1 MAYEIDIN
9 INGGDF
15 ENDVFQTNELDNIP
29 AKDKQN
35 DAQKGMKALSAFVV
49 GQTITPFINGVKTQI
64 SQNVGLITGSQEL
77 QERVNFGMQ
86 MLETGTNLFSAGAG
100 GVALASSIGMSAGAG
115 GFLGVALAVVNMGIQ
130 IGFRQ
135 QQINIRSDLEDR
147 QIQHTRSRMGASF
160 NKSRTRGS
168 E

>member
-15 ENDVFQTNELDNIP
+15 
-29 AKDKQN
+29 QN
-35 DAQKGMKALSAFVV
+35 DILQPDEPQTGGKDVQSDANKGAKALSAFIV
-49 GQTITPFINGVKTQI
+49 GQTITPFINGVKTQL

-77 QERVNFGMQ
+77 QDRINFGMQ
-86 MLETGTNLFSAGAG
+86 MIETGSSLFSAGAG
-100 GVALASSIGMSAGAG
+100 GVALASTLGMSTGAG
-115 GFLGVALAVVNMGIQ
+115 GLLGVAFAVVNMGIQ

-135 QQINIRSDLEDR
+135 QQIDLRSELEDR
-147 QIQHTRSRMGASF
+147 QIQHARSRMGAGY
-160 NKSRTRGS
+160 NKSRTGGR

>member
-15 ENDVFQTNELDNIP
+15 QNDILQPDEPQAGGKEVQS
-29 AKDKQN
+29 
-35 DAQKGMKALSAFVV
+35 DAQKGAKALTKFVV
-49 GQTITPFINGVKTQI
+49 GQTITPFINGVKTQL
-64 SQNVGLITGSQEL
+64 SQNVGLVTGSQEL
-77 QERVNFGMQ
+77 QDRVNFGMQ
-86 MLETGTNLFSAGAG
+86 LLETGSSLWTSAQG
-100 GVALASSIGMSAGAG
+100 GIALASSLGMSAGAG
-115 GFLGVALAVVNMGIQ
+115 GALGVALAVVNMGIQ

-160 NKSRTRGS
+160 NKSRTGGG